1 MPAPRRLVHS
11 EWFDHSLQRL
21 GDLRGVEATL
31 AKEFYRLACY
41 ADLVPLLAGSTTLRI
56 YQTSPLLR
64 EDGAIVRVLIYFVLR
79 EDGSVE
85 LQHVEAVE
93 ENKA

>member
-21 GDLRGVEATL
+21 GALQDVEAVL

-41 ADLVPLLAGSTTLRI
+41 ADLVPLAPGSKTLRI
-56 YQTSPLLR
+56 YQTSRLLR
-64 EDGAIVRVLIYFVLR
+64 EDGGIVRVLIYFVLR
-79 EDGSVE
+79 ENDTVE
-85 LQHVEAVE
+85 LQHTEAIE
-93 ENKA
+93 EGKV